1 MEYNML
7 NNAQKKK
14 LYDSIE
20 KELETTYNKIKNMI
34 ESSGLTEH
42 EDYHIDESE
51 YDTSESD
58 DYLFKIFSDVA
69 KDIDECIINEW

>member
-20 KELETTYNKIKNMI
+20 KELEMSMIKLKI
-34 ESSGLTEH
+34 
-42 EDYHIDESE
+42 
-51 YDTSESD
+51 
-58 DYLFKIFSDVA
+58 
-69 KDIDECIINEW
+69 

>member
-1 MEYNML
+1 ML

-42 EDYHIDESE
+42 EDDDLE
-51 YDTSESD
+51 YDTSEN
-58 DYLFKIFSDVA
+58 DYYLSLILSDVP
-69 KDIDECIINEW
+69 KHIKENIIDKW

>member
-20 KELETTYNKIKNMI
+20 KEIEMTYDKVKNMI

-42 EDYHIDESE
+42 EDDDLE
-51 YDTSESD
+51 YDTSEN
-58 DYLFKIFSDVA
+58 DYYLSLILSDVP
-69 KDIDECIINEW
+69 KHIKENIIDKW

>member
-1 MEYNML
+1 ML

-20 KELETTYNKIKNMI
+20 KEIEMTYDKVKNMI

-42 EDYHIDESE
+42 EDDDLE
-51 YDTSESD
+51 YDTSEN
-58 DYLFKIFSDVA
+58 DYYLSLILSDVP
-69 KDIDECIINEW
+69 KHIKENIIDKW